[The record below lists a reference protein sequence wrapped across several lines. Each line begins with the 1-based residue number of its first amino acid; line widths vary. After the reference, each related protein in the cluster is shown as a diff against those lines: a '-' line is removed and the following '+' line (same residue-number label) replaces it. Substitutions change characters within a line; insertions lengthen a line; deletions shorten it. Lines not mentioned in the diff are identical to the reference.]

1 MAVAPDNGQLLAF
14 ANRLADAAATA
25 IRPYW
30 RQPIP
35 IESKADSSPVTAAD
49 RAAERAMRA
58 LIGEQRP
65 DDGIYG
71 EEFANHGLDRDYVWV
86 LDPIDGTR
94 SFITGIPLF
103 TTLIALLH
111 RGRPV
116 LGIIDQPVTG
126 DRWCGVSGARTLLNG
141 RPVQTRPCT
150 SLERATM
157 FTYGIEA
164 YEMTDGAPLRR
175 LAERAGTRR
184 FNADGY
190 AYGLLAAGFADI
202 VCENDLKPFDF
213 LALVPVVEGAGGVI
227 TDWQGAPLSL
237 ESAGRVLACGDP
249 ALHEQARDV
258 LRGT

>member
-1 MAVAPDNGQLLAF
+1 MLAF
-14 ANRLADAAATA
+14 AQHLADAAAAA

-30 RQPIP
+30 RQPVKT
-35 IESKADSSPVTAAD
+35 ETKSDSSPVTAAD

-65 DDGIYG
+65 NDGIYG
-71 EEFANHGLDRDYVWV
+71 EEYANHGLERDYVWV

-126 DRWCGVSGARTLLNG
+126 DRWCAMSEHPTLLND
-141 RPVQTRPCT
+141 RPVRTRPCP
-150 SLERATM
+150 SLNQATL
-157 FTYGIEA
+157 FTYGTEA
-164 YEMTDGAPLRR
+164 YEMADGAPLRR
-175 LAERAGTRR
+175 LAGRVETRR

-213 LALVPVVEGAGGVI
+213 LALVPVVEGAGGII
-227 TDWQGAPLSL
+227 TDWQGEPLSL
-237 ESAGRVLACGDP
+237 ESTGRVLACGDP